1 MTLTKEEYLEII
13 SWYAKKCYYESKHS
27 HENAKTS
34 LNLGLSGRAL
44 EKLRAAQ
51 VPESSGSESL

>member
-1 MTLTKEEYLEII
+1 MTLTKEEYVEII

-34 LNLGLSGRAL
+34 SNLELSGRAL

-51 VPESSGSESL
+51 APESNG